1 MGSVKE
7 AGGTSRGDW
16 GSVETK
22 RKEYQLRQEEV
33 AEFAQVSERFVREV
47 EKGKATVRLD
57 KLMDVLAVVG
67 LELVATQRVPEQLKP
82 YRG

>member
-1 MGSVKE
+1 MTPGEIGAALK
-7 AGGTSRGDW
+7 
-16 GSVETK
+16 TK

>member
-1 MGSVKE
+1 M
-7 AGGTSRGDW
+7 
-16 GSVETK
+16 
-22 RKEYQLRQEEV
+22 

>member
-1 MGSVKE
+1 MTPREIGAALK
-7 AGGTSRGDW
+7 A
-16 GSVETK
+16 K
-22 RKEYQLRQEEV
+22 RKEYQLRQVEV

>member
-1 MGSVKE
+1 MTP
-7 AGGTSRGDW
+7 GGVGAALKAQRQDH
-16 GSVETK
+16 
-22 RKEYQLRQEEV
+22 QLRQVEE
-33 AEFAQVSERFVREV
+33 AEIAKVSERFVREV

>member
-1 MGSVKE
+1 MTPGEIGAALK
-7 AGGTSRGDW
+7 A
-16 GSVETK
+16 K

-33 AEFAQVSERFVREV
+33 AEFAQVSERVVREV